1 MTCIMNFLRILVEMK
16 LAVNNC
22 SKTVRYYL
30 KVKELLA
37 SSVLEFVKFRND
49 IVSQEFGTFI
59 MSPKSEIELNF
70 LAIVK
75 RADPQSDAEKR
86 NHHICEVHDEY
97 CSKDFSPP
105 LETSSE
111 GFASK
116 GHFRFQNAS
125 IPKQPPNGF
134 LT

>member
-75 RADPQSDAEKR
+75 RADPQSDA
-86 NHHICEVHDEY
+86 
-97 CSKDFSPP
+97 
-105 LETSSE
+105 
-111 GFASK
+111 
-116 GHFRFQNAS
+116 
-125 IPKQPPNGF
+125 
-134 LT
+134 